1 MVSGNDKYW
10 FENDDDKEKNE
21 GSQGTSGIAEDNEKE
36 DLFGFETSNT
46 LNSSAA
52 SAPSENLTSP
62 VTSANVPPSDKPVF
76 SVPEDSQDFF
86 DPHENHYRSD
96 YARRGIDEADL
107 NGDGKIKAVRG
118 HMLKKLLKY
127 DFRALF
133 KFLVPCYIVLGALAV
148 LCAICLP
155 IAEHI
160 SASDVETGMVVPF
173 MMAMF
178 SIVMLYIVGVAL
190 CSAICIFNIAVRFL
204 KNLFGA
210 EGYLTLSIPA
220 TSEEHIFSKLISGFV
235 TIFLT
240 ILVAIASIF
249 IVAFPYWRELFPALE
264 SFFASLGEIYREFPA
279 DMAMLTIEIVFL
291 LLIGIIFNLQ
301 IVYACVCVG
310 QMIVNKSRAGAA
322 AIAYVIYLA
331 VSQVI
336 YIFFMSTGFLG
347 GLIDSSVAAHLFLW
361 ILIVLAAGG
370 SVGLFFFERYVLK
383 NKVNLG

>member
-10 FENDDDKEKNE
+10 FENDDKEKSE
-21 GSQGTSGIAEDNEKE
+21 VGQGESGIAEENEKE
-36 DLFGFETSNT
+36 DLFGFDASDT
-46 LNSSAA
+46 LDSSVT
-52 SAPSENLTSP
+52 SAPSEKITSP
-62 VTSANVPPSDKPVF
+62 LDSANVPPSDKPDF
-76 SVPEDSQDFF
+76 SAPENSQDFF
-86 DPHENHYRSD
+86 DSHENHYRSD
-96 YARRGIDEADL
+96 YARSGIDEADL

-155 IAEHI
+155 IAEHM
-160 SASDVETGMVVPF
+160 SASDVETGVVVPF
-173 MMAMF
+173 MMAMS
-178 SIVMLYIVGVAL
+178 SIIILYIVGVAL
-190 CSAICIFNIAVRFL
+190 CSAICIFNIAVHFL

-240 ILVAIASIF
+240 ILVAIASIL
-249 IVAFPYWRELFPALE
+249 IVAVPYWREVFPALE
-264 SFFASLGEIYREFPA
+264 NFFVSLGEIYHEFPA

-347 GLIDSSVAAHLFLW
+347 GIIDSAVAVHLFLW
-361 ILIVLAAGG
+361 ILIALAAGG
-370 SVGLFFFERYVLK
+370 SVGLFFFEKYVLK
-383 NKVNLG
+383 NRVNLG

>member
-10 FENDDDKEKNE
+10 FENDDDKEKSE
-21 GSQGTSGIAEDNEKE
+21 VGQAASVIAEENEKE
-36 DLFGFETSNT
+36 DLFGFDASDT
-46 LNSSAA
+46 LDSSVT
-52 SAPSENLTSP
+52 SAPSEKITSP
-62 VTSANVPPSDKPVF
+62 LDSANVPPSDKPVF
-76 SVPEDSQDFF
+76 SAPENSQDFF
-86 DPHENHYRSD
+86 DSHENHYRSD
-96 YARRGIDEADL
+96 YARSGIDEADL

-127 DFRALF
+127 DFRALL

-155 IAEHI
+155 IAEHVSESQSSGVGTNVFM
-160 SASDVETGMVVPF
+160 SAAV
-173 MMAMF
+173 
-178 SIVMLYIVGVAL
+178 SIIMLYVLGVVL
-190 CSAICIFNIAVRFL
+190 CSTVCIINIAVRFL
-204 KNLFGA
+204 KNLFGT

-220 TSEEHIFSKLISGFV
+220 TPEEQISSKLISGF
-235 TIFLT
+235 LT
-240 ILVAIASIF
+240 ILLTLLVAIASIF
-249 IVAFPYWRELFPALE
+249 IVAFPYWKEVFPAME
-264 SFFASLGEIYREFPA
+264 EVFVGIGEIYRQYPI
-279 DMAMLTIEIVFL
+279 DGVLWTVEIVLFL
-291 LLIGIIFNLQ
+291 LMAIIFNLQ

-310 QMIVNKSRAGAA
+310 QMIVNKSRVGAA